1 MSDRDFYTEVIDL
14 AAVWQQIVEDGS
26 PGDAPDNAV
35 DTILAG
41 VVRKI
46 VQVAEETN
54 PGDYH
59 TEVFNIVQH

>member
-14 AAVWQQIVEDGS
+14 IADWQEIVEDES
-26 PGDAPDNAV
+26 PDDEAIDL
-35 DTILAG
+35 LAG

-46 VQVAEETN
+46 VQIAEETN
-54 PGDYH
+54 PGGYH